1 MAISVNPDAI
11 PGDDIGGE
19 IVLVVVDNTTYAP
32 GTLTYGTTVAHIKD
46 IATSEVLHT
55 ANKTEKKNEKQEVRK
70 VTNTYTV
77 GTTGMIMQGDKGTL
91 DYFASYVKNKTFLQ
105 FKKTGPV
112 DDLDQWHVSIGQ
124 VTPQVKITRGANDT
138 NTPYEHIAIVPQSAI
153 TYSATFLASLAAVC
167 TAASDTLTDFPATA
181 ITIPVSDGYYI
192 AEGSF

>member
-1 MAISVNPDAI
+1 MAISVKPDAI

-19 IVLVVVDNTTYAP
+19 IILVEVDGSTYAP
-32 GTLTYGTTVAHIKD
+32 AVLAYGTTVAHIKD
-46 IATSEVLHT
+46 IATSEVLHS

-70 VTNTYTV
+70 TTNTYNIA
-77 GTTGMIMQGDKGTL
+77 TTGMIMQGDKGTL
-91 DYFASYVKNKTFLQ
+91 DYFASYVKSKTFLQ

-124 VTPQVKITRGANDT
+124 VTPQIKISRGTGDT
-138 NTPYEHIAIVPQSAI
+138 NTPYEFVSIIPQSAV
-153 TYSATFLASLAAVC
+153 TYSATFLASLSAVC
-167 TAASDTLTDFPATA
+167 AAASDTLTDLPSTA

>member
-19 IVLVVVDNTTYAP
+19 IVLVAVDNTTYAP
-32 GTLTYGTTVAHIKD
+32 GTLTYGTTVVHIKD
-46 IATSEVLHT
+46 IATSEVSHT

-70 VTNTYTV
+70 VTNTYSV
-77 GTTGMIMQGDKGTL
+77 VTTGMIMQGDKGTL

-124 VTPQVKITRGANDT
+124 VTPQVKISRGSGDT
-138 NTPYEHIAIVPQSAI
+138 NTPYEHIAIIPQSAI
-153 TYSATFLASLAAVC
+153 TYSSIFLASLAAVC
-167 TAASDTLTDFPATA
+167 SAASDTLTDFPATA

>member
-19 IVLVVVDNTTYAP
+19 LVLVSVDNTTYAP
-32 GTLTYGTTVAHIKD
+32 GTLTYGTTIAHIKD

-70 VTNTYTV
+70 ITNTYSV
-77 GTTGMIMQGDKGTL
+77 ATTGMIMQGDKGTL

-112 DDLDQWHVSIGQ
+112 DDNDQWHVSIGQ
-124 VTPQVKITRGANDT
+124 ITPQIKIARGSGDT
-138 NTPYEHIAIVPQSAI
+138 NTPYEHIAIVPQSAV

-167 TAASDTLTDFPATA
+167 TASSDTLTDFPATA